1 MKIGS
6 IYTIAGCGR
15 IGFEGDSGDAKLARL
30 NEPKGLAIGVGGSFY
45 IADSENGLIR
55 LVNSEGNIST
65 IAGSLESD
73 SKEEKE
79 NEPCG
84 SENKRVLASVPRK
97 AGMGEDLI
105 GDGNVST
112 SAKLSFPSAIAPD
125 QNGNLYISDTYNH
138 RIRKLDI
145 KNGIISTVV
154 GNGRDGFKGDKGP
167 ATEASL
173 SEPTGIVLDQEGNIY
188 IADLRNNKIRK
199 VEKATGIINTFAGNG
214 DDFFTG
220 DDAPAVDAAL
230 SGPGGLAIDKKG
242 NIYIADTFNNCIRM
256 VDAKTGI
263 ISTVAGD
270 GDRYKYNQ
278 MGTSTKSLSRPYS
291 IAIDSEGNIYTT
303 DSDNHLIRR
312 IDKKSGEITN
322 IAGNGKIGISPDGT
336 PSNEAMLN
344 YPFGL
349 AIDSDNNIYVADTF
363 NHRIRK
369 IITEKVIN

>member
-1 MKIGS
+1 MKTGS

-15 IGFEGDSGDAKLARL
+15 NGFEGDSGDAKLARL
-30 NEPKGLAIGVGGSFY
+30 NEPKGLAIGAGGCLY

-73 SKEEKE
+73 SNQEKIDE
-79 NEPCG
+79 ATR
-84 SENKRVLASVPRK
+84 SENKRILASVPRK
-97 AGMGEDLI
+97 AGMDDDLI
-105 GDGNVST
+105 GDGSAAT
-112 SAKLSFPSAIAPD
+112 SARLSFPSAVASD

-138 RIRKLDI
+138 RVRKLNI
-145 KNGIISTVV
+145 KNGTISTVA
-154 GNGRDGFKGDKGP
+154 GNGRDGFKGDNGP

-173 SEPTGIVLDQEGNIY
+173 SEPTGIALDQEGNIY
-188 IADLRNNKIRK
+188 FADLRNNKIRK

-230 SGPGGLAIDKKG
+230 SGPGGVSIDKKG
-242 NIYIADTFNNCIRM
+242 NIYIADTFNNLIRM

-263 ISTVAGD
+263 ICTVAGD

-278 MGTSTKSLSRPYS
+278 MGSSSKSLSRPYS
-291 IAIDSEGNIYTT
+291 IAIDSEGNIYAT

-349 AIDSDNNIYVADTF
+349 AIDPDDNIYVADTF

-369 IITEKVIN
+369 IIVGKVVN